1 MENAARPFGRADGTA
16 GTRSQG
22 TDGAMVPP
30 RVRNAC
36 QRGLRSGLQAL
47 LVAAWI
53 AGGATAE
60 AQNPRAWAGSEPLP
74 STSSPASGSSVRI
87 ARAEPA
93 PQTSPVDTA
102 AEPAAA
108 EEPAPAEL
116 IPTGN
121 LLSVVS
127 EGGVLML
134 PLLGCS
140 FVLAAFGIE
149 RVVSLRTGSVV
160 PRVFVDR
167 FLEQL
172 EAGEHDRGSA
182 LEACEA
188 NGSPAARVVAAA
200 VRRWGRPA
208 VEIEQAVIDAG
219 EREIGGLGR
228 YRRVFHAI
236 ASTAPMLGLLGTVF
250 GLIRSF
256 NDVAS
261 AGAMGRPDLLAKGFG
276 EALITTA
283 MGLLVAI
290 PAMVI
295 HSWLTS
301 RVEFLAMRLDEVS
314 QRVVDEIALESG
326 AAGETAGRSSGVSR
340 KQAA

>member
-1 MENAARPFGRADGTA
+1 MQSMGGGPGTGEAA
-16 GTRSQG
+16 
-22 TDGAMVPP
+22 
-30 RVRNAC
+30 
-36 QRGLRSGLQAL
+36 
-47 LVAAWI
+47 
-53 AGGATAE
+53 
-60 AQNPRAWAGSEPLP
+60 
-74 STSSPASGSSVRI
+74 
-87 ARAEPA
+87 
-93 PQTSPVDTA
+93 
-102 AEPAAA
+102 
-108 EEPAPAEL
+108 AEL

-149 RVVSLRTGSVV
+149 RLVALRAGHVL

-172 EAGEHDRGSA
+172 EAGEHDRASA
-182 LEACEA
+182 IEACEA
-188 NGSPAARVVAAA
+188 NGSPAAAVVAAA

-219 EREIGGLGR
+219 EREIARLGR
-228 YRRVFHAI
+228 YRRLFHAI

-301 RVEFLAMRLDEVS
+301 RVEFLAMRLDEVA
-314 QRVVDEIALESG
+314 QHVIHEISLEGSAGSG
-326 AAGETAGRSSGVSR
+326 QASARPK